1 MVAAAIELADEAG
14 IEAVTIRRLADRLGA
29 RPMSLYHHVANKDD
43 LLDAMVDEVFAAI
56 EAPPADRDWRDALA
70 VRLRSARRVLGRHPW
85 AVALLESRRNPGP
98 ATLAHHDAVIACLRR
113 GGFPIETT
121 AHAYAVL
128 DAFLYGFVI
137 QEAAL
142 PATGGADMD
151 ELVEEVVAPL
161 APDAHPHLTE
171 LAREVVLQPGY
182 DFAHEFEWGLDLL
195 LDALERR
202 RELGGSTPE
211 LG

>member
-1 MVAAAIELADEAG
+1 VAAAIELADEAG